1 MSASVKRTVLSL
13 AAAIVMSA
21 LSTLL
26 AVTLMRL
33 VRQHQQVDDDDS
45 TNGDAEPLD
54 QPNSAEGA
62 KS

>member
-33 VRQHQQVDDDDS
+33 VRQHQQVDDDS